1 MPSEE
6 QEKTAS
12 DWLKEAQKDYMRIAV
27 LILLSKKR
35 HHGYEIMKEVK
46 ERTEGFWKPTA
57 GSIYPILRSLEKA
70 GYIKGEW
77 FFQKKRKR
85 KIYQITEEGRLILE
99 RALIKQSQIANSMNT
114 LFEEF
119 TRNVLDMEIESLP
132 MPRIPTPFSVF
143 LEDRNK
149 NPEDTPETL
158 KMKRTRIEHI
168 IEMLQNRLKIINK
181 RLAKLEKAEEK
192 NS

>member
-12 DWLKEAQKDYMRIAV
+12 DWLKEAQKGYMRIAV
-27 LILLSKKR
+27 LILLSKKQ

-46 ERTEGFWKPTA
+46 ERTVGFWKPTA

-70 GYIKGEW
+70 GYIKGKW

-99 RALIKQSQIANSMNT
+99 RALIKQSQIASSMNT
-114 LFEEF
+114 LFGEF
-119 TRNVLDMEIESLP
+119 AKNVLDMEIESLP
-132 MPRIPTPFSVF
+132 MPRIPTPFSAF
-143 LEDRNK
+143 LEDKNK

-158 KMKRTRIEHI
+158 EMKRTRIEHI
-168 IEMLQNRLKIINK
+168 IKILQNRLQTINK
-181 RLAKLEKAEEK
+181 RLAKLERAEEK